1 MHNCNVF
8 SFIQVSPLDLQLR
21 VGAIL
26 LEATVAR
33 GSDCVEQIRRSY
45 VSIET
50 NKEGEEV
57 AKIRGNV
64 KKKTMQGRSNNF
76 EPMNLTIND
85 EEEVAAIKKLLPRVA
100 ENNLLKVFKLYELN
114 QQIMLGK
121 VMQA

>member
-1 MHNCNVF
+1 M
-8 SFIQVSPLDLQLR
+8 QLR

-100 ENNLLKVFKLYELN
+100 EKNLLKVFKLYELN

>member
-1 MHNCNVF
+1 M
-8 SFIQVSPLDLQLR
+8 DLQLR

-45 VSIET
+45 VSIEK
-50 NKEGEEV
+50 NREGEEV

-64 KKKTMQGRSNNF
+64 KKKTMQGRSSNF

-85 EEEVAAIKKLLPRVA
+85 EEEVAAIQKLLHRVA
-100 ENNLLKVFKLYELN
+100 KKSLKELE
-114 QQIMLGK
+114 LF
-121 VMQA
+121 